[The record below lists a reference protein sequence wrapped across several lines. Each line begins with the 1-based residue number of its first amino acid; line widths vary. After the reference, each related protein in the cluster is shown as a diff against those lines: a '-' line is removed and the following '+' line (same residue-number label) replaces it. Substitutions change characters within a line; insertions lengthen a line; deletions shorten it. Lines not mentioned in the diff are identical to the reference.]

1 MLNVFQHQLM
11 EEQAQNTTKNQ
22 TKKTNTTTSQNTT
35 PQYTQSTKNLP
46 HISDNFSNVD
56 AKKVR
61 EAILSWHNSERNSV

>member
-11 EEQAQNTTKNQ
+11 EEQAKNTTKNQ

-35 PQYTQSTKNLP
+35 YTQSTKNLP

-56 AKKVR
+56 VKKVR